1 MLPFAHRPKNIL
13 RGKSLRLLLAPAILA
28 SLLLQ
33 TALAAAAE
41 LRIGIIG
48 ADTSHAP
55 AFAKLINT
63 PAAKDPIEGARVTS
77 IFKTFSPD
85 MPLSAG
91 RVDGFM
97 QQLLAM
103 PRITAAASIEE
114 LAQNVDAIMIL
125 SADGRAHLDLA
136 RRAIPFRKPVFIDKP
151 LASTYRDA
159 VEIIRLAEEHG
170 TPVFSASSLRYTLA
184 KPALAKAAAQAKKMG
199 AIKGVFVWGPAAFE
213 PVTPDLFWYGIH
225 SVESLY
231 AVMGAGCATVQRIH
245 TANTDIITAIWP
257 DKRIGTIRGMRD
269 TKSYF
274 GLTLLGANAALSEN
288 AASGYAPLAKE
299 VIAFFQTGK
308 PPLPYAET
316 LEIMA
321 FMEAAELS
329 KQRNGAP
336 VALEEILK
344 QKTR

>member
-1 MLPFAHRPKNIL
+1 MPMHPDSHRPKNIL
-13 RGKSLRLLLAPAILA
+13 RWKKLHALFAVALV
-28 SLLLQ
+28 LQ
-33 TALAAAAE
+33 AALAAAE

-55 AFAKLINT
+55 AFAKFINT
-63 PAAKDPIEGARVTS
+63 PPANDPVEGVRVTS
-77 IFKTFSPD
+77 VFKTFSAD
-85 MPLSAG
+85 MPLSAN
-91 RVDGFM
+91 RVEGFM
-97 QQLLAM
+97 KRLLAM
-103 PRITAAASIEE
+103 PGITAAASIEE

-136 RRAIPFRKPVFIDKP
+136 RRVIPFRKPVFIDKP

-159 VEIIRLAEEHG
+159 VEIIRLAEQHG

-184 KPALAKAAAQAKKMG
+184 KPALAKAAQTAKMG

-213 PVTPDLFWYGIH
+213 PRTPDLFWYGIH

-245 TANTDIITAIWP
+245 TDDTDIITGIWP

-274 GLTLLGANAALSEN
+274 GLTLLGANAPLTEN
-288 AASGYAPLAKE
+288 AASGYAPLVRE
-299 VIAFFQTGK
+299 IITFFKTGK
-308 PPLPYAET
+308 PPVPYAET

-336 VALEEILK
+336 VALDEILK
-344 QKTR
+344 P